1 MNSEHMAYFG
11 LDFLLAGSCM
21 SEEERVAVREVVKDR
36 IEPKGQRKEDGMG
49 AKTPQHRYETDL
61 LFSCLSFLLLQVRR
75 EPQPG
80 GAVWGAGRQDAL
92 REDQQEAAV
101 F

>member
-36 IEPKGQRKEDGMG
+36 MEPKGQRKEDGMVSR
-49 AKTPQHRYETDL
+49 TPQHR
-61 LFSCLSFLLLQVRR
+61 
-75 EPQPG
+75 
-80 GAVWGAGRQDAL
+80 
-92 REDQQEAAV
+92 
-101 F
+101 